1 MKLTAKLLSFL
12 HRVFDKNPRRFL
24 ALRLSYDGQM
34 TWRVQDAV
42 LTTTVVGGSG
52 QGLSVDLTAYRITDL
67 VNYLASQQGYSVL
80 YADGSELS
88 RLSARVLIDGTG
100 NIATSNGDH
109 LHGYTSPLWAYLE
122 AMAVELDAA
131 GEQIREMLRQMSTR
145 TAEGEWLDEIG
156 SYYGVP
162 RLTGESDG
170 AYGDRI
176 IAEVLRPRSNNVAM
190 EMAIKE
196 FTGQAATVTDVVLF
210 DGATPAYNS
219 LIQHNGLHFHSAV
232 ARPIHGLFDVTIGY
246 DLLTGG
252 SPAQFQ
258 QEAREIIGRL
268 RAAGTHLRALELA
281 GSVILD
287 AFPYAPGDN
296 AVEPVSVGAA
306 FSDTATQGDDNALS
320 SSLVLAGMS
329 DGFAAPAD
337 AETALTVTYN
347 YQHNGTRTHN
357 GAIRYTAGT
366 FQEVLP

>member
-1 MKLTAKLLSFL
+1 MKLTTKLLSFL
-12 HRVFDKNPRRFL
+12 NRVFDKNPQRFL

-34 TWRVQDAV
+34 TWSVRDAV
-42 LTTTVVGGSG
+42 LTTHVVGGSG
-52 QGLSVDLTAYRITDL
+52 EALVVNLRQYR
-67 VNYLASQQGYSVL
+67 LAELMNFLGSQDGYSVL
-80 YADGSELS
+80 YSAPPDLAG
-88 RLSARVLIDGTG
+88 LSARTLLDGDG
-100 NIATSNGDH
+100 DIGKSNGDH
-109 LHGYTSPLWAYLE
+109 LYAYTSPLWVYLE
-122 AMAVELDAA
+122 AMASELDAA
-131 GEQIREMLRQMSTR
+131 RLQITEMLRQMVTK

-156 SYYGVP
+156 IYYGVP
-162 RLTGESDG
+162 RMPGEADRP
-170 AYGDRI
+170 YGDRI

-196 FTGQAATVTDVVLF
+196 FTGQTATVTDVVLF

-219 LIQHNGLHFHSAV
+219 LIQHNGLHLHNAV
-232 ARPIHGLFDVTIGY
+232 ARPIYGLFDVMIGY
-246 DLLTGG
+246 NLLTGG

-258 QEAREIIGRL
+258 QEVREIIGRL

-287 AFPYAPGDN
+287 AFPFAPGDN
-296 AVEPVSVGAA
+296 AVEPVTVGAA

-329 DGFAAPAD
+329 DSFAAPAD
-337 AETALTVTYN
+337 AETALAVTYN
-347 YQHNGTRTHN
+347 YQYNSTRTHN